1 MKCLI
6 DTCGWIE
13 WLIDGSLA
21 DRFEPWLRELN
32 SVIVPTIIQ
41 FELYKW
47 VCREKGEKEAL
58 EVIALT
64 EQCQVAVFS
73 PEIALLSAE
82 LSINHKLSTA
92 DAMIYGT
99 ARFYQVPLI
108 TCDAHFEK
116 LSDVTY
122 FSKL

>member
-99 ARFYQVPLI
+99 ARFYPVPLI

-122 FSKL
+122 FPKL

>member
-13 WLIDGSLA
+13 WLVDGSIA
-21 DRFEPWLRELN
+21 EVFEPWFSQLDG
-32 SVIVPTIIQ
+32 VIVPTIIQ

-64 EQCQVAVFS
+64 EQSIVVVLTS
-73 PEIALLSAE
+73 EIALLAAE
-82 LSINHKLSTA
+82 LSVQHKLAMADAIIYSTA
-92 DAMIYGT
+92 K
-99 ARFYQVPLI
+99 FYQVPLI
-108 TCDAHFEK
+108 TCDAHFEN
-116 LSDVTY
+116 LSNVTY
-122 FSKL
+122 FSKV